1 MSLSSRPSM
10 AVPTVVVVA
19 LCCLILSN
27 SAAAFQL
34 SPSASLRPSI
44 RPLAASSFSL
54 PSTAAPLEEEDSTS
68 DNIDDVR
75 RARSLVRRDR
85 LARWL
90 AATAEE
96 SGEVRDRQDFYFL
109 IAAFLPPLIAFL
121 TWEGEFDLLLRHM
134 CCHKTHFSPFYCN

>member
-1 MSLSSRPSM
+1 M

-19 LCCLILSN
+19 LCCLILNN

-34 SPSASLRPSI
+34 SPSASFRPTS
-44 RPLAASSFSL
+44 RPLASSFSL
-54 PSTAAPLEEEDSTS
+54 PSTAALLEEEDSTS

-121 TWEGEFDLLLRHM
+121 TWEGEFDLLLLRHM
-134 CCHKTHFSPFYCN
+134 CYLQKSSHI